1 VNLLKHI
8 DANGDIDQTTEQIE
22 QVINTLKNN
31 KAQK

>member
-1 VNLLKHI
+1 VNLLKQI